1 MDASLDARRPNV
13 IIDAMAARKTIFAN
27 EEFYHVYNR
36 GVDKR
41 NIFLDDYDRKRFFQ
55 SMTEFNVVEPI
66 GSIYEKTIADK
77 SLGRLASKS
86 KDLVNFIA
94 YCLNPNH
101 YHFVL
106 EQKMDDGI
114 EKFMHRL
121 GTGYSKYFNNKYQRG
136 GALFQ
141 SKFKSVY
148 INSNEYLLHL
158 SVYVN
163 LNYNFHPEKNG
174 NGKLGRLAS
183 KFAWSSWDEYCG
195 RNNLNFCR
203 QNIILDQFNNQKE
216 YEEFA
221 QKTLGEIIERKKSEK
236 EWADLMID

>member
-1 MDASLDARRPNV
+1 MDAVRPNGYNNH
-13 IIDAMAARKTIFAN
+13 IMAARTTAFAN
-27 EEFYHVYNR
+27 DEFYHLYNR

-41 NIFLDDYDRKRFFQ
+41 NIFLDDHDHWRFFQ

-77 SLGRLASKS
+77 SFGRQASKTTF
-86 KDLVNFIA
+86 KPQPLVNFIA

-101 YHFVL
+101 YHFII
-106 EQKMDDGI
+106 EQKTDSGI
-114 EKFMHRL
+114 KKFMHRL
-121 GTGYSKYFNNKYQRG
+121 GTGYSKYFNHKYKRS

-141 SKFKSVY
+141 GKFKS
-148 INSNEYLLHL
+148 IHIDSNEYLLHL

-163 LNYNFHPEKNG
+163 LNNRLHLDG
-174 NGKLGRLAS
+174 DSKLGRQAS

-203 QNIILDQFNNQKE
+203 RDIVLDQFKNQEE

-221 QKTLGEIIERKKSEK
+221 EKILPDISEK
-236 EWADLMID
+236 KKTDKELAASLID